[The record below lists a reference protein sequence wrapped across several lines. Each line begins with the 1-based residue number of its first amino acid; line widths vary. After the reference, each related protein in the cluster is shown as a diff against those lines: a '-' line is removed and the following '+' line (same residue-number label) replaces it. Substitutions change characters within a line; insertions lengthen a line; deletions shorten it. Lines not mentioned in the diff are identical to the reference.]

1 MNNMKIDLRLGDC
14 LEVLKTIPDN
24 SIDAVITDPPYGIGF
39 MNKEWD
45 NPQKHQELIERER
58 ERSVKRFEE
67 GKSPAKAGFSTG
79 VQPGLPIGGAK
90 EGKWFQDWCELWAR
104 ECFRILKPGGH
115 ALSFSAPRTYHRMAT
130 AFEDSGFQIRDQI
143 MWVFGSG
150 FPKSHNIGKAIDKIE
165 GNEREVIGD
174 SKRHG
179 GGTSAM
185 FPYEVNNQITKGNS
199 EWEGWGTALKPAH
212 EPIVMARKPLS
223 EKSIAENVLKHGT
236 GGINIDGSRIG
247 FTDGGWGERKNEKD
261 ELKHG
266 DYGHKKINQE
276 QNEQGRF
283 PANIIFDEEAGQ
295 LLDEQSGIS
304 KSQGGNST
312 NIGGFVASNSDQTK
326 IGVKCGFGDKGGAS
340 RFFYCPK
347 AAKKDRNEGLDGM
360 IEIFTPTIKLV
371 YLLKNN
377 IWEKEGLKTIPADT
391 DKSHQKVIDESII
404 MEDNKWNIE
413 SFGNYIMEQLVKD
426 NKSITET
433 EINSTTIYQTLNSW
447 IQNHTRIYIAEL
459 FGEMV
464 SDIKFVSDVEQK
476 STTLN
481 ITLQNKDGYSQSVK
495 NVELKGLWSINIVPS
510 KSSHPTVKPT
520 DLMRYLINLITP
532 PNGTILDPF
541 MGSGSTG
548 KAAVRCGVNF
558 IGIEKE
564 QEYMDIASARIEH
577 EKNKPV
583 QQKLFNGK
591 E

>member
-1 MNNMKIDLRLGDC
+1 MKIDLRLGDC

-45 NPQKHQELIERER
+45 NPQKHQELIEREKNR
-58 ERSVKRFEE
+58 SEERFAD
-67 GKSPAKAGFSTG
+67 GKSPVKGGFSKG
-79 VQPGLPIGGAK
+79 VQPGLPIGGAR

-130 AFEDSGFQIRDQI
+130 AFEDSGFQIRDQL

-165 GNEREVIGD
+165 GNEREVVGHNLNHRNTESDVIPLGFQ
-174 SKRHG
+174 G
-179 GGTSAM
+179 GRSDGT
-185 FPYEVNNQITKGNS
+185 ITKGNS
-199 EWEGWGTALKPAH
+199 DWEGWGTALKPAH

-247 FTDGGWGERKNEKD
+247 TDDTRSKASLTALGQNSGWNNHNNKEVIAGSEC
-261 ELKHG
+261 
-266 DYGHKKINQE
+266 
-276 QNEQGRF
+276 GRF

-304 KSQGGNST
+304 KSGKNKLEKGTGGIWNKGT
-312 NIGGFVASNSDQTK
+312 NLPIGPEY
-326 IGVKCGFGDKGGAS
+326 GDKGGAS

-347 AAKKDRNEGLDGM
+347 AAKSDRNEGLDHF
-360 IEIFTPTIKLV
+360 E
-371 YLLKNN
+371 
-377 IWEKEGLKTIPADT
+377 
-391 DKSHQKVIDESII
+391 DK
-404 MEDNKWNIE
+404 
-413 SFGNYIMEQLVKD
+413 VKD
-426 NKSITET
+426 RGNARTCKTCGKGILRGEGARC
-433 EINSTTIYQTLNSW
+433 ECGED
-447 IQNHTRIYIAEL
+447 RVED
-459 FGEMV
+459 FGTA
-464 SDIKFVSDVEQK
+464 K
-476 STTLN
+476 N
-481 ITLQNKDGYSQSVK
+481 I
-495 NVELKGLWSINIVPS
+495 
-510 KSSHPTVKPT
+510 HPTVKPT

-577 EKNKPV
+577 EQNKPT
-583 QQKLFNGK
+583 QTKLF
-591 E
+591 

>member
-24 SIDAVITDPPYGIGF
+24 SIDAIITDPPYGIGF

-45 NPQKHQELIERER
+45 SPQKHQELIEREKI
-58 ERSVKRFEE
+58 RSEERFEE
-67 GKSPAKAGFSTG
+67 GKSPVKGGFSKG

-165 GNEREVIGD
+165 GNEREVLGK
-174 SKRHG
+174 SENHR
-179 GGTSAM
+179 TSSALLELG
-185 FPYEVNNQITKGNS
+185 FQDGREEHIITKGNGD
-199 EWEGWGTALKPAH
+199 WEGWGTALKPAH

-236 GGINIDGSRIG
+236 GGINIDGSRIEMKDKENINFDRPRVREKKDWVYDLG
-247 FTDGGWGERKNEKD
+247 MTWEDPNIKEYNES
-261 ELKHG
+261 
-266 DYGHKKINQE
+266 
-276 QNEQGRF
+276 GRF

-295 LLDEQSGIS
+295 LLDEQSGVS
-304 KSQGGNST
+304 KSGTGKKYEPQYKDTSEIYGKYDKLQVSSFN
-312 NIGGFVASNSDQTK
+312 
-326 IGVKCGFGDKGGAS
+326 DKGGAS

-347 AAKKDRNEGLDGM
+347 SSKKDRNEG
-360 IEIFTPTIKLV
+360 IELI
-371 YLLKNN
+371 NN
-377 IWEKEGLKTIPADT
+377 
-391 DKSHQKVIDESII
+391 
-404 MEDNKWNIE
+404 
-413 SFGNYIMEQLVKD
+413 
-426 NKSITET
+426 
-433 EINSTTIYQTLNSW
+433 
-447 IQNHTRIYIAEL
+447 
-459 FGEMV
+459 
-464 SDIKFVSDVEQK
+464 
-476 STTLN
+476 
-481 ITLQNKDGYSQSVK
+481 
-495 NVELKGLWSINIVPS
+495 
-510 KSSHPTVKPT
+510 HPTVKPT

-548 KAAVRCGVNF
+548 KAAVRCGLNF